1 MIRTDVLIATLEAR
15 ILALRPDWASFCDA
29 LAPTAP
35 IVVMATSRK
44 WSLL

>member
-1 MIRTDVLIATLEAR
+1 MIRTDILIATLEAR
-15 ILALRPDWASFCDA
+15 ILALRPDWAQFCGS

-35 IVVMATSRK
+35 VTVMPTSRK